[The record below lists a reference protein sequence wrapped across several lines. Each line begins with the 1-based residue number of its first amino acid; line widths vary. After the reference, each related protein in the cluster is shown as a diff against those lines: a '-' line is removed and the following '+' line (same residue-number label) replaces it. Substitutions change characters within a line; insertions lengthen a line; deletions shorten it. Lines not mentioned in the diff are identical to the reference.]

1 MLHDWG
7 VIAVAFGYIGFLF
20 FVASYGD
27 RLSSTQRGRAS
38 ALIYPLSLAIYCTS
52 WTFFGSVGFATRT
65 SVDFLAI
72 YIGPIL
78 MIGLATP
85 LLRRVIQ
92 LAKSQNITSI
102 ADFIGARYGKSQ
114 AVAATVAMI
123 AIIGSVP
130 YIALQLKA
138 MASSLETILSE
149 DQAFS
154 KIPIIGDIA
163 LMVTLA
169 MAAFA
174 VLFGTRQTDAT
185 EHQHGLMLA
194 VATESI
200 IKLVAFIAAG
210 AFVTFWM
217 FSPHELV
224 ERAMKTPEAVRAI
237 DYVPSIG
244 NFLTMVLL
252 SFCAIMLLPRQFH
265 VSVVENSS
273 DAEVG
278 RARWLFPLYLVAINL
293 FVIPIAL
300 AGLIIFPFGAVDSDM
315 YVLAL
320 PMEGNAPLLSVG
332 VFIGGLSAATAMV
345 IVETVALSIMV
356 TNDIVVPLVLQRG
369 PQSAAGDRDFGNF
382 LLKARRF
389 AIFAIM
395 VMAYFY
401 YRALGNTQLAPI
413 GLLSFAA
420 IAQLAPAFFGGL
432 FWRRATARGA
442 IGGMLV
448 GIAVWIYTLFLPS
461 FIDTNTAG
469 IFLLQHGPFQIE
481 ALRPQALFGA
491 DLSPLLHG
499 VLWSLSLNILTYV
512 VLSLARQPSS
522 IERLQADLFV
532 PSALAPMTPPFRRW
546 RTTVTV
552 QDIQS
557 TVAQY
562 LGPER
567 ALHSFEAFA
576 ITRNVR
582 LEPSAPADFE
592 LLQHA
597 EHLIASSIGAASSRL
612 VMSLLLRKRTV
623 SAKAALKLLDDSHAA
638 LHFNREILQ
647 TALNH
652 VRQGIAVFD
661 PDLQLICS
669 NRQFGE
675 ILGLPPHLVQIGIPL
690 REILEFMGAFNPP
703 TFGESDDEALLERR
717 LAAYTAEGEPY
728 LERLPD
734 RHMVIEVRTNRMPGV
749 GLVITFSDVTPS
761 FEAAEALERANATLE
776 KRVRDRTEE
785 LTRLN
790 SELALAKSTAEDAN
804 ISKTRFLA
812 AASHDILQP
821 LNAARLYVTSLVERQ
836 SGGEDSRLV
845 ENIDDSLEAI
855 EEILGALL
863 DISRLDAG
871 AMTSAITSFKMSDLM
886 RSLEIEFAPIARAKG
901 LKLTFVPC
909 SLPVESDR
917 LLLRRLLQNLVSNAI
932 KYTPRG
938 RVLVGCRRRGQSLQI
953 GVYDTGVG
961 IPILKRGE
969 IFKEFHRLEQG
980 ARIARGLG
988 LGLSIVERLARVL
1001 NHGIALDSNVSG
1013 GSVFSVTVPTAKAI
1027 NYTAAVTTAT
1037 PLSKTPISGALIVC
1051 IENDA
1056 AILDGMK
1063 TLLTAWDAE
1072 VIAVT
1077 DPDAALEAIEAAG
1090 RPVTGLLV
1098 DYHLDRGNG
1107 VAAIRDIRRRFG
1119 ENIPG
1124 ILITADRSPHV
1135 RTAAREENIPVL
1147 NKPVKPASLR
1157 ALLGQWRTQQMVAAE

>member
-7 VIAVAFGYIGFLF
+7 VIAAAFGYIGFLF
-20 FVASYGD
+20 LVASYGD
-27 RLSSTQRGRAS
+27 RLSPSQRGRAS
-38 ALIYPLSLAIYCTS
+38 GLIYPLSLAIYCTS
-52 WTFFGSVGFATRT
+52 WTYFGSVGSAART
-65 SVDFLAI
+65 SLDFLAI
-72 YIGPIL
+72 YVGPVL
-78 MIGLATP
+78 MIGLCTP

-114 AVAATVAMI
+114 AVAVTVALI

-138 MASSLETILSE
+138 VASSLETILSE
-149 DQAFS
+149 DHFIS
-154 KIPIIGDIA
+154 RIPILGDIP
-163 LMVTLA
+163 LLVTLA

-200 IKLVAFIAAG
+200 VKLVAFLAAG
-210 AFVTFWM
+210 AFVTLWM
-217 FSPHELV
+217 FNPHELV

-237 DYVPSIG
+237 EYVPSAG
-244 NFLTMVLL
+244 NFLITTLL

-273 DAEVG
+273 DAEVR
-278 RARWLFPLYLVAINL
+278 RARWLFPLYLIAINL
-293 FVIPIAL
+293 FVVPIAL
-300 AGLIIFPFGAVDSDM
+300 AGLITFPFGAVDSDV

-320 PMEGNAPLLSVG
+320 PIEGHAPLLSIG
-332 VFIGGLSAATAMV
+332 VFVGGLSAGTAMV
-345 IVETVALSIMV
+345 IVECVALSIMV
-356 TNDIVVPLVLQRG
+356 SNDMVVPLVLQRA
-369 PQSAAGDRDFGNF
+369 PRSRATADFGDF
-382 LLKARRF
+382 LLRVRRF

-395 VMAYFY
+395 AMAYFY
-401 YRALGNTQLAPI
+401 YRALGNTQLAAI

-432 FWRRATARGA
+432 VWRRGTARGA

-448 GIAVWIYTLFLPS
+448 GCAVWIYTLFLPS
-461 FIDTNTAG
+461 FIDTTTAG
-469 IFLLQHGPFQIE
+469 IQFLHSGPFGIE
-481 ALRPQALFGA
+481 ALRPQALFGT
-491 DLSPLLHG
+491 DLPPLLHG
-499 VLWSLSLNILTYV
+499 VLWSLALNVATYV
-512 VLSLARQPSS
+512 ALSLWRQPSS

-532 PSALAPMTPPFRRW
+532 PNELAPMAPSFRRW
-546 RTTVTV
+546 RTMVTV

-562 LGPER
+562 LGVER
-567 ALHSFEAFA
+567 ARQSFEAFA
-576 ITRNVR
+576 LTRHAR
-582 LEPSAPADFE
+582 LDPAAPADFE

-612 VMSLLLRKRTV
+612 VMSLLLKKRTV

-638 LHFNREILQ
+638 FHFNREIMQ
-647 TALNH
+647 AALDH

-661 PDLQLICS
+661 ADLHLICS

-690 REILEFMGAFNPP
+690 REILTFMAEINAPDFDDGEAFV
-703 TFGESDDEALLERR
+703 ERR

-728 LERLPD
+728 LERLSDP
-734 RHMVIEVRTNRMPGV
+734 HMVVEVRSNRMPGG
-749 GLVITFSDVTPS
+749 GLVITFTDVTPS

-776 KRVRDRTEE
+776 KRVRERTEE

-790 SELALAKSTAEDAN
+790 SELALAKSAAEDAN

-821 LNAARLYVTSLVERQ
+821 LNAARLYATSLVERQ
-836 SGGEDSRLV
+836 SGGEDARLV

-855 EEILGALL
+855 EEILSALL

-871 AMTSAITSFKMSDLM
+871 AMTPAISSFKIGDLM

-901 LKLTFVPC
+901 LALTFVPC
-909 SLPVESDR
+909 SLAVESDR
-917 LLLRRLLQNLVSNAI
+917 LLLRRLLQNFISNAI
-932 KYTPRG
+932 KYTPQG
-938 RVLVGCRRRGQSLQI
+938 RVLVGCRRRGHSLKI
-953 GVYDTGVG
+953 CVFDTGVG
-961 IPILKRGE
+961 IPPLKRGE

-1001 NHGIALDSNVSG
+1001 NHGITLDGNAGG
-1013 GSVFSVTVPTAKAI
+1013 GSMFSVAAPIAKAV
-1027 NYTAAVTTAT
+1027 NHTAAVTSAT

-1051 IENDA
+1051 IENDP
-1056 AILDGMK
+1056 AIRDGMK

-1077 DPDAALEAIEAAG
+1077 DPEAAIEAIDRAG
-1090 RPVTGLLV
+1090 GRITGLLV

-1119 ENIPG
+1119 ESIPA

-1135 RTAAREENIPVL
+1135 RAAAREENIAVL

-1157 ALLGQWRTQQMVAAE
+1157 ALLGQWRIQQMVAAE